1 MHKFLIPLLA
11 VSLFSLAN
19 ANDTVTKRQQLMKQL
34 GGIGKQ
40 FSDGVDVATA
50 NKLGGDMQ
58 RIANELK
65 TLFPKGTSE
74 DEVKTPA
81 NGAKAKIWAESDK
94 VMAIFDKLAQNGGK
108 IATAKTMDEAG
119 AIFKANGG
127 ETCKACHDV
136 YRTKL

>member
-1 MHKFLIPLLA
+1 MRKFIIPIMA
-11 VSLFSLAN
+11 VSLFTMAN

-40 FSDGVDVATA
+40 LNDGVDVATA

-74 DEVKTPA
+74 DEVKTPP

-108 IATAKTMDEAG
+108 IATAKTSDEISMVA
-119 AIFKANGG
+119 KANGG